1 MTNEEIIN
9 YFIGDAYGPLNGE
22 VILFVDYKK
31 DYYTL
36 DLFVS
41 VFNEYLKDEAKSE
54 IENFMKDYKQW
65 NYYIIKELFR
75 LLKSKYL
82 LKD

>member
-9 YFIGDAYGPLNGE
+9 YFIDDAYGPLNVD

-31 DYYTL
+31 DHYTL
-36 DLFVS
+36 DLFIS
-41 VFNEYLKDEAKSE
+41 VFNVYLKDGAKSK

-65 NYYIIKELFR
+65 NYYMIKELFR
-75 LLKSKYL
+75 LLKSKHL
-82 LKD
+82 LKN

>member
-1 MTNEEIIN
+1 MKNEEIIN
-9 YFIGDAYGPLNGE
+9 YFICDAYGLLNEE

-54 IENFMKDYKQW
+54 IENFMKDYKKW
-65 NYYIIKELFR
+65 NYYMIKELFR
-75 LLKSKYL
+75 LLKSKDL

>member
-9 YFIGDAYGPLNGE
+9 YFIDDAYGPLNVD

-31 DYYTL
+31 VHYTL
-36 DLFVS
+36 DLFIS
-41 VFNEYLKDEAKSE
+41 VFNEYLKVEAKSK

-65 NYYIIKELFR
+65 NYYMIKELFR
-75 LLKSKYL
+75 LLKSKHL
-82 LKD
+82 LKN

>member
-1 MTNEEIIN
+1 MTTQSEQAFYQNGTSNSLLVKKLVRNEEIIN
-9 YFIGDAYGPLNGE
+9 YFIGDAYGSLNEE

-41 VFNEYLKDEAKSE
+41 VFK
-54 IENFMKDYKQW
+54 
-65 NYYIIKELFR
+65 R
-75 LLKSKYL
+75 
-82 LKD
+82 

>member
-9 YFIGDAYGPLNGE
+9 YFIDDAYGPLNVD

-36 DLFVS
+36 DLFVNA
-41 VFNEYLKDEAKSE
+41 FNKYLKDEAKSE

-65 NYYIIKELFR
+65 NYYMIKELFR
-75 LLKSKYL
+75 LLKSKHL
-82 LKD
+82 LKN

>member
-1 MTNEEIIN
+1 MKFDTNIDITKHFVEEAYGILNEE
-9 YFIGDAYGPLNGE
+9 
-22 VILFVDYKK
+22 VISFVDYKK

-54 IENFMKDYKQW
+54 IENF
-65 NYYIIKELFR
+65 IIILNKKR
-75 LLKSKYL
+75 Y
-82 LKD
+82 

>member
-36 DLFVS
+36 VCS
-41 VFNEYLKDEAKSE
+41 
-54 IENFMKDYKQW
+54 
-65 NYYIIKELFR
+65 
-75 LLKSKYL
+75 
-82 LKD
+82 